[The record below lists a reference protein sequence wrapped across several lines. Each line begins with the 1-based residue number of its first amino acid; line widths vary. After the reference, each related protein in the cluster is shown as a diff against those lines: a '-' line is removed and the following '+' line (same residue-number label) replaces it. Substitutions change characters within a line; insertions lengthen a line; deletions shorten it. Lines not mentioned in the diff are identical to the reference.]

1 MLTFTVDNWNTA
13 QTVTVKAGED
23 NDGANDTGTL
33 THTASGGDYAGIT
46 KDLPVTVT
54 DNDEP
59 AIVLSETDLTVTEGD
74 AAGSSY
80 TVKLATRPSDS
91 VTVSITGHDGTDLS
105 LSGTT
110 LSSNMLTFAVDN
122 WNTAQTVT
130 VKAGQDNDGANDT
143 GTLTHTAS
151 GGDYASI
158 TKDLPVTVT
167 DNDEPAIVLS
177 ETDGGRRH
185 RRLTVTEGDAAGSSY
200 TVKLATRPSDSVTVS
215 ITGHDGTDLSLS
227 GTTLSSNMLTFA
239 VDNWNTAQTVT
250 VKAGQDN
257 DGANDTGTLTHTASG
272 GDYASITKDLPVTVT
287 DNDEPAIVLS
297 ETDLTVTEGDA
308 AGSSYTVKL
317 ATRPSD
323 SVTVSITGHDGT
335 DLSLSGTTL
344 SSNMLT
350 FAVDNWNTAQTVTVK
365 AGQDNDGANDTGTLT
380 HTASGGDY
388 ASITKD
394 LPVTVTDN
402 DEPAIVLSE
411 TDLTVT
417 EGDAAGSSYTV
428 KLATRPSDSVT
439 VSITGHDG
447 TDLSLSG
454 TTLSSNML
462 TFAVDNWN
470 TAQTVTVKAGQDND
484 GANDTGT
491 LTHTASGGDYASIT
505 KDLPVTI
512 TDDDC
517 GDVDI
522 WCATMKFNATVHWEG
537 RYDLYTAEVD
547 NREFSHNGADYQL
560 LEITVPQNGHDSGD
574 DNHVV
579 LPFGIPERTH
589 FLIDFLNLSGTSDQ
603 VLEPPNN
610 DWLDWTLHVSTVSDG
625 ETLTATL
632 RFSEARKLA
641 GAWWRWSGG
650 DIDDLRRAWKEGQ
663 PYKLRLVEDPRS
675 ERTPQ
680 PLNPPLYLRVKGE
693 EDGGRTQLYW
703 LTPQTR
709 NDRVPPVDSYKIQWK
724 QSSGSWD
731 TATAVSE
738 TTRGHSSQRP
748 VSHFLDGLT
757 PGVEYNIRVI
767 ATDSVGD
774 SEPSNEITYTKPA
787 VAQQSLSN
795 TPAEGDPRIDGI
807 PEVGQTLSADTT
819 AIADARRPRRGCLP
833 VPVAGGRRGYRRR
846 HRRHLHRGVRRRG
859 QGHQGEGHLH
869 RRCRPRGGA
878 DQRAHRGD
886 GGGPAA
892 PVGHSGRRGTDA
904 DLQRG
909 LGQSRLAAA
918 DCVRRERERS
928 STFGCRRGVRRIQCP
943 AVPVVGGGGRGHG
956 DGGLHRARRHRFYP
970 GHAGQEGGLLQRA
983 GGHERHGFAPADGQ
997 RPRRAVVSQ
1006 RAGRVHLRAAVQR
1019 GSQTGLQLH
1028 DGAGPCVH
1036 RDRGVGDLCA
1046 PAGAG
1051 QERPLGDHRRPRLQ
1065 RRRDHSPEP
1074 HHQLLRPGRHLHRG
1088 RREAVQWA
1096 SAGGSRAK
1104 LAGHR
1109 VAHHHRDGPGGGDP
1123 HR

>member
-1 MLTFTVDNWNTA
+1 MV
-13 QTVTVKAGED
+13 
-23 NDGANDTGTL
+23 AN
-33 THTASGGDYAGIT
+33 
-46 KDLPVTVT
+46 
-54 DNDEP
+54 P
-59 AIVLSETDLTVTEGD
+59 A
-74 AAGSSY
+74 
-80 TVKLATRPSDS
+80 
-91 VTVSITGHDGTDLS
+91 
-105 LSGTT
+105 
-110 LSSNMLTFAVDN
+110 
-122 WNTAQTVT
+122 
-130 VKAGQDNDGANDT
+130 
-143 GTLTHTAS
+143 
-151 GGDYASI
+151 
-158 TKDLPVTVT
+158 
-167 DNDEPAIVLS
+167 
-177 ETDGGRRH
+177 H
-185 RRLTVTEGDAAGSSY
+185 RV
-200 TVKLATRPSDSVTVS
+200 V
-215 ITGHDGTDLSLS
+215 
-227 GTTLSSNMLTFA
+227 
-239 VDNWNTAQTVT
+239 NTAQTVT

-308 AGSSYTVKL
+308 TGVLYTV
-317 ATRPSD
+317 R
-323 SVTVSITGHDGT
+323 
-335 DLSLSGTTL
+335 
-344 SSNMLT
+344 
-350 FAVDNWNTAQTVTVK
+350 
-365 AGQDNDGANDTGTLT
+365 
-380 HTASGGDY
+380 
-388 ASITKD
+388 
-394 LPVTVTDN
+394 
-402 DEPAIVLSE
+402 
-411 TDLTVT
+411 
-417 EGDAAGSSYTV
+417 
-428 KLATRPSDSVT
+428 LATRPSDSVT

-787 VAQQSLSN
+787 SGQHALSN
-795 TPAEGDPRIDGI
+795 TPADGEPRINGI
-807 PEVGQTLSADTT
+807 PEVGQTLSVDTT
-819 AIADARRPRRGCLP
+819 TIEDVDGLDHLVFQYQWLADDADIAGSTGATYTVVSGDVGKAIRVRVAFAD
-833 VPVAGGRRGYRRR
+833 
-846 HRRHLHRGVRRRG
+846 
-859 QGHQGEGHLH
+859 
-869 RRCRPRGGA
+869 
-878 DQRAHRGD
+878 D
-886 GGGPAA
+886 GGNGA
-892 PVGHSGRRGTDA
+892 GEDS
-904 DLQRG
+904 L
-909 LGQSRLAAA
+909 
-918 DCVRRERERS
+918 
-928 STFGCRRGVRRIQCP
+928 CP
-943 AVPVVGGGGRGHG
+943 AEGTEPIFGIIKEE
-956 DGGLHRARRHRFYP
+956 LRARRFLLR
-970 GHAGQEGGLLQRA
+970 GLNNVGAEFTMLATAFNLRVLWRA
-983 GGHERHGFAPADGQ
+983 WA
-997 RPRRAVVSQ
+997 
-1006 RAGRVHLRAAVQR
+1006 AGR
-1019 GSQTGLQLH
+1019 
-1028 DGAGPCVH
+1028 
-1036 RDRGVGDLCA
+1036 A
-1046 PAGAG
+1046 PSAFSAPLPSWIH
-1051 QERPLGDHRRPRLQ
+1051 RPLFCRR
-1065 RRRDHSPEP
+1065 S
-1074 HHQLLRPGRHLHRG
+1074 
-1088 RREAVQWA
+1088 
-1096 SAGGSRAK
+1096 K
-1104 LAGHR
+1104 
-1109 VAHHHRDGPGGGDP
+1109 
-1123 HR
+1123 